1 MLSAP
6 SYRIEGYVNYSSGF
20 KYGPA
25 EGATI
30 EVLNDVQ
37 RVVARSW
44 SGTRGHYE
52 TYAPGNGRYKV
63 RATYDYNGKTLR
75 GTSTGVLFTTSSQ
88 AAYGQNITV
97 R

>member
-6 SYRIEGYVNYSSGF
+6 SYRIEGYVNYSSAF

-25 EGATI
+25 PGAVV
-30 EVLNDVQ
+30 ELLDDAQ

-52 TYAPGNGRYKV
+52 TYAPGNGRFKV
-63 RATYDYNGKTLR
+63 RATYDHYGKILR
-75 GTSTGVLFTTSSQ
+75 GTSTGVLFTTTSQ